1 MVRRP
6 VNPPARGWSLTLR
19 PRDWARLE
27 THLFDASGEHG
38 AIVLARVVE
47 GGHGSRLL
55 GARVLLAR
63 DGIDY
68 VPGTHGHRALTP
80 EFVRDAALLA
90 RRDGLAYLAF
100 HNHGGSIEVG
110 FSSVDLASHER
121 GYPAIRR
128 ITGQLVGAV
137 VCTPYAAA
145 GDLWLPDGT
154 RRPLAELVVPGPQLR
169 RLRPMPAPVLGSASA
184 FDRQARI
191 FGDVGQAAFREI
203 RVAVVGLGGVG
214 SIVTEYLARLGV
226 GHLVLIDGDV
236 VDETNLPRLIGARRS
251 DIGKPKVRIARRN
264 ARRANPAINVT
275 TVRTVVQDPTSL
287 HLLTRCDWIFL
298 AADSHAAR
306 HWVNAVVETYL
317 IPATQMGV
325 RVPVDT
331 DGDVGRI
338 HAVYRRMTPGQGCF
352 WCNGLINASELAI
365 EMAPDAE
372 RAAARYVDGIPAPS
386 VITLN
391 GISAA
396 QATTDFMLAVTDLS
410 TTDTADH
417 HLEFV
422 RDRRAA
428 ELRPRRD
435 PNCGWCG
442 DHDPAGERQMLVART
457 HSNPAPFPGSA
468 RARIS
473 RLLRPWLR
481 HVPPTEHGDIRGS
494 A

>member
-27 THLFDASGEHG
+27 QHLFDAGGEHG
-38 AIVLARVVE
+38 AVVLARVVE
-47 GGHGSRLL
+47 GGRGGRLL

-68 VPGTHGHRALTP
+68 VPGTYGHRALTP

-90 RRDGLAYLAF
+90 RRDGLAYVAF
-100 HNHGGSIEVG
+100 HNHGGSVEVG

-169 RLRPMPAPVLGSASA
+169 RLRSIPAQVLGSVPA

-191 FGDVGQAAFREI
+191 FGDVGQAAFRGM

-251 DIGKPKVRIARRN
+251 DVGKPKVRIARRN
-264 ARRANPAINVT
+264 ARRANPAVNVT
-275 TVRTVVQDPTSL
+275 TVQSPVQEPASL
-287 HLLTRCDWIFL
+287 RLLTQCDWIFL

-325 RVPVDT
+325 RVPVNKN
-331 DGDVGRI
+331 GDIGRI

-352 WCNGLINASELAI
+352 WCNGLIDASELAI
-365 EMAPDAE
+365 EIAPAVE
-372 RAAARYVDGIPAPS
+372 RAAARYVDGVPAAS

-396 QATTDFMLAVTDLS
+396 QATTDFTMAVTGLS
-410 TTDTADH
+410 SPEAADH

-428 ELRPRRD
+428 ELRPRQD
-435 PNCGWCG
+435 ADCGWCG
-442 DHDPAGERQMLVART
+442 EQDQAGERLTLDTRLRTVPAATHRGAKARVLRLVDSWRRRR
-457 HSNPAPFPGSA
+457 PQ
-468 RARIS
+468 
-473 RLLRPWLR
+473 RL
-481 HVPPTEHGDIRGS
+481 
-494 A
+494 